1 MSMITVLTSDEIN
14 HGPIA
19 VVDSAPNFAAY
30 SSSIATQN
38 ALKAACDA
46 GNWQPY
52 TSPTMIAEPLPPDWK
67 TFRLALLKSKSF
79 RLWSEL
85 LPSSWREDLKMA
97 AMVGNAEALQ
107 SIYDYCKSISIPGF
121 ASTAEWQK
129 LADTSHI
136 PVTF

>member
-1 MSMITVLTSDEIN
+1 MSIAIEIGTALHILELRNGALDLTSYPQMGQEVLQD
-14 HGPIA
+14 
-19 VVDSAPNFAAY
+19 AY
-30 SSSIATQN
+30 
-38 ALKAACDA
+38 DA
-46 GNWQPY
+46 GQWKTY
-52 TSPTMIAEPLPPDWK
+52 TPPAIPPEPPIPDWK

-85 LPSSWREDLKMA
+85 LPGTWREDLKMA

-107 SIYDYCKSISIPGF
+107 DIYNYCKSISIPGL

-136 PVTF
+136 PVKF